1 MIHKCPKTSVDNCVH
16 LKRKENLSSVKTLIC
31 MPGEYEDLYLEPCIS
46 SGDTKPW
53 LQTRASLEPAGSQG
67 WPRAVPWVAL
77 QERPPRAT
85 RTGEGANTN
94 HQLWVGQLGMDVPIT
109 EMETLDTA

>member
-16 LKRKENLSSVKTLIC
+16 LKRKENLSSVKALIF

-53 LQTRASLEPAGSQG
+53 LQARASLEPARSQG
-67 WPRAVPWVAL
+67 VTAGSPLGSTA
-77 QERPPRAT
+77 
-85 RTGEGANTN
+85 GET
-94 HQLWVGQLGMDVPIT
+94 T
-109 EMETLDTA
+109 EGHKDWRGSEH